1 MTTIRLRI
9 AAAVF
14 AVAAVGGTIA
24 AITATAAAAPA
35 APAAPAGTTIT
46 FTQHNISDRSFNLG
60 SGHGF
65 AVGYVELVA
74 DRLMQGGTQ
83 VGHDGLVFTVTRLGA
98 GSADEVVSAVEV
110 LARGQIDL
118 SGLVT
123 STPSGPGTF
132 RLAVT
137 GGTGSYQDARGYATF
152 VPASAPRVTIHLA
165 G

>member
-1 MTTIRLRI
+1 MTTIRRRT
-9 AAAVF
+9 AAA
-14 AVAAVGGTIA
+14 ALAAAAIGGTIA
-24 AITATAAAAPA
+24 AITAAAAPA
-35 APAAPAGTTIT
+35 SAGTTIS
-46 FTQHNISDRSFNLG
+46 FTQAGVSDRTFNLG

-74 DRLMQGGTQ
+74 SKLMHGGRQ
-83 VGHDGLVFTVTRLGA
+83 IGHDGQSYTVTRLGD
-98 GSADEVVSAVEV
+98 GSADELVSAVEV

-137 GGTGSYQDARGYATF
+137 GGTGNYQDARGYATV
-152 VPASAPRVTIHLA
+152 VPGNTPTVTIHLTS
-165 G
+165 